1 MFISIPQRQLGFASN
16 PGRASDSATGV
27 VKFGQATVTK
37 GIGRIREE
45 SGDQSR
51 FGWAFGR
58 FGDGAEGGT
67 KTRIAA
73 EANEA

>member
-1 MFISIPQRQLGFASN
+1 MVPPA
-16 PGRASDSATGV
+16 ASDSATGV